1 MTLKKR
7 LTPYLPVGRKRTKL
21 LAILLL
27 SICMLF
33 CGFVWE
39 WVIQFSMPVL
49 FPVEE
54 AIDSGLMLD
63 FSSIVNADDLQTYLT
78 EPLIAEELID
88 GVRANLSGNVY
99 SSIEIP
105 DMREESLGSK
115 IIRIIFDRIF
125 S

>member
-1 MTLKKR
+1 
-7 LTPYLPVGRKRTKL
+7 
-21 LAILLL
+21 
-27 SICMLF
+27 
-33 CGFVWE
+33 
-39 WVIQFSMPVL
+39 
-49 FPVEE
+49 
-54 AIDSGLMLD
+54 MLD
-63 FSSIVNADDLQTYLT
+63 FDSIVNTDDLQTYLT

-99 SSIEIP
+99 SSVEIP